1 MIASQRFMRDK
12 FFNISNK
19 IYFIIILC
27 KVNKLHIKTYEI
39 VKKQTVKWFS
49 FIFLRRHSYLYRV
62 FYNTHSYS
70 PLTLY
75 LQNHL
80 HMRD

>member
-1 MIASQRFMRDK
+1 MRDK

-49 FIFLRRHSYLYRV
+49 FIFWGGIHICTV
-62 FYNTHSYS
+62 FFTI
-70 PLTLY
+70 LTLI
-75 LQNHL
+75 H
-80 HMRD
+80 R

>member
-39 VKKQTVKWFS
+39 VKKTNCKV
-49 FIFLRRHSYLYRV
+49 V
-62 FYNTHSYS
+62 
-70 PLTLY
+70 
-75 LQNHL
+75 
-80 HMRD
+80 

>member
-1 MIASQRFMRDK
+1 MRDK

-39 VKKQTVKWFS
+39 VK
-49 FIFLRRHSYLYRV
+49 
-62 FYNTHSYS
+62 NT
-70 PLTLY
+70 
-75 LQNHL
+75 NCKVV
-80 HMRD
+80 